1 MKYYFVNETK
11 SIQAKILTKTLNM
24 DIIYLSQLYLPHYF
38 IQGDNVSS
46 HLCDMNL
53 NKPIRLQI
61 YTYDAHEVL
70 FDDVLISKDIEYI
83 QKLYHFEV

>member
-1 MKYYFVNETK
+1 MEKV
-11 SIQAKILTKTLNM
+11 
-24 DIIYLSQLYLPHYF
+24 YLDQLYLPHYF

-70 FDDVLISKDIEYI
+70 FDDILTSKDIEYI
-83 QKLYHFEV
+83 LKLYHFEV

>member
-1 MKYYFVNETK
+1 
-11 SIQAKILTKTLNM
+11 M
-24 DIIYLSQLYLPHYF
+24 DIIYLSQFYLPHYF